1 MRRIKSVT
9 INKLFGYEN
18 NNYKVNLIDDGQI
31 TFIYAFNGVGK
42 TTLLKLLYAVIN
54 QNTEIL
60 RSVSFE
66 SIILTFNQNEQ
77 LIVTKLNDE
86 NNQISYELRTPKKL
100 FGYYT
105 FKQVFSLDSLPGVDP
120 KETECEDILQFLGNL
135 ETDILFANKDY
146 GRVIRSKDSS
156 FEFYAPYLETDYI
169 PISLSEAK
177 KLIAQKEEEISRDK
191 ERIQNIKNKTNKTN
205 KEVVAGLLGVTAGG
219 LALAGAPAGIM
230 SAMVGGVIGTYV
242 SLFNRKRKK
251 KVLDDV
257 SKELD
262 RVKKDIDHEI
272 EKYELLISDSQNYI
286 DIPLPDKI
294 NYIQKTLEYKLND
307 ENISKK
313 IDLYEEIIN
322 NYNALTDKTLHI
334 NRETGELKIQTVF
347 SDSEFLVPKYLSSG
361 EKNLLLLYFHIIFII
376 PETIKEDETFIEL
389 IDEPEVSMHPS
400 WLMNFVESLKYIND
414 NLHRK
419 DNYQYI
425 ITTHSPGITFGN
437 SDLMVELERD

>member
-9 INKLFGYEN
+9 INKLFGYEK
-18 NNYKVNLIDDGQI
+18 NNYTVNLIDDGQI

-54 QNTEIL
+54 QKPENIEIL
-60 RSVSFE
+60 RSIMFE
-66 SIILTFNQNEQ
+66 SIIMTFDQNEQ
-77 LIVTKLNDE
+77 LLVKKLNNKE
-86 NNQISYELRTPKKL
+86 NQISYELRTPKKL
-100 FGYYT
+100 YGYHTY
-105 FKQVFSLDSLPGVDP
+105 KQVFSLDSLFGVDS
-120 KETECEDILQFLGNL
+120 KEEEYAAIQQFLGKL
-135 ETDILFANKDY
+135 DADILFANKDY
-146 GRVIRSKDSS
+146 GRVVRAKDSS
-156 FEFYAPYLETDYI
+156 FEFYAPYLETDFI
-169 PISLSEAK
+169 PISLQDVKELVAK
-177 KLIAQKEEEISRDK
+177 QERKIAKEKEE
-191 ERIQNIKNKTNKTN
+191 IQNIKNKIKTGAI
-205 KEVVAGLLGVTAGG
+205 VGVSGVTAGG
-219 LALAGAPAGIM
+219 IALAGGPVGIL
-230 SAMVGGVIGTYV
+230 SAMVGGAIGTYV
-242 SLFNRKRKK
+242 SLFNRKKK
-251 KVLDDV
+251 KKDPDH
-257 SKELD
+257 E
-262 RVKKDIDHEI
+262 KKDLDHVI
-272 EKYELLISDSQNYI
+272 AAYEVFINDGQRYI

-313 IDLYEEIIN
+313 IDLYEEVIN
-322 NYNALTDKTLHI
+322 SYNTLTDKTLHI

-347 SDSEFLVPKYLSSG
+347 SDSEFLEPKYLSSG

-400 WLMNFVESLKYIND
+400 WLMNFVESLKYINES
-414 NLHRK
+414 LHRK